1 MIDDDERLQNV
12 VREFLENHG
21 FAVSTLPSGRGL
33 EDALAEIKP
42 DLLLLDVMLPGDDGF
57 TILRALRASSRI
69 PVIMLTACGD
79 ETDRIVGLE
88 IGADDY
94 LGKPFNPRE
103 LLARIKAVMRRVN
116 EPVGNPETPSEDG
129 VLHVGSYTLDEK
141 RQRISRTQAAI
152 AAREDRPEAAPQG
165 LFPLGEAL
173 RESRAEMEQGGL
185 CPPQRFAKD
194 DIDLSHTEFRILHAF
209 MSHPGEV
216 LSRDKVLALVFGDDH
231 YVCDRN
237 IDVYISRI
245 RGILRKLGETEQ
257 RIRTV
262 WGSGYSWVREA

>member
-1 MIDDDERLQNV
+1 MTEPYESLPRILMVDDDERLQIV
-12 VREFLENHG
+12 VREFLESHG
-21 FAVSTLPSGRGL
+21 FAVSTLASGKGL
-33 EDALAEIKP
+33 TEAMQAEHP

-57 TILRALRASSRI
+57 TILRALRAKSKI

-103 LLARIKAVMRRVN
+103 LLARIRAVLRRSPDKANR
-116 EPVGNPETPSEDG
+116 EDAAAPADAG
-129 VLHVGSYTLDEK
+129 LLHLDGFTLDEK
-141 RQRISRTQAAI
+141 RQRLAYGDA
-152 AAREDRPEAAPQG
+152 G
-165 LFPLGEAL
+165 
-173 RESRAEMEQGGL
+173 M
-185 CPPQRFAKD
+185 
-194 DIDLSHTEFRILHAF
+194 DLSFTEFRSLHAF
-209 MSHPGEV
+209 MSRPGEV
-216 LSRDKVLALVFGDDH
+216 LSREKVLSLVFGEDH

-245 RGILRKLGETEQ
+245 RGILKKLGETET

-262 WGSGYSWVREA
+262 WGAGYSWVTEA

>member
-1 MIDDDERLQNV
+1 MTEHDTLPQRVLMIDDDERLQSV
-12 VREFLENHG
+12 VREYLESHG
-21 FAVSTLPSGRGL
+21 LAVSTLGSGKG
-33 EDALAEIKP
+33 LAEALEGEKP

-57 TILRALRASSRI
+57 TILRTLRAHSKI

-103 LLARIKAVMRRVN
+103 LLARIKAVLRRVTDT
-116 EPVGNPETPSEDG
+116 GNTEKPSPAEGVIQLDG
-129 VLHVGSYTLDEK
+129 FILDEK
-141 RQRISRTQAAI
+141 RQRLTRGDA
-152 AAREDRPEAAPQG
+152 G
-165 LFPLGEAL
+165 V
-173 RESRAEMEQGGL
+173 
-185 CPPQRFAKD
+185 
-194 DIDLSHTEFRILHAF
+194 DLSFTEFRILHAF
-209 MSHPGEV
+209 MSRPGEV
-216 LSRDKVLALVFGDDH
+216 LSREKVLSLVFGEDH

-245 RGILRKLGETEQ
+245 RAILKKLGEEDT

-262 WGSGYSWVREA
+262 WGAGYSWVAED

>member
-1 MIDDDERLQNV
+1 MTEPRDPLPRVLMVDDDERLQNV
-12 VREFLENHG
+12 VREFLEGHG
-21 FAVSTLPSGRGL
+21 FAVSALSSGKG
-33 EDALAEIKP
+33 LAETIEAARP

-57 TILRALRASSRI
+57 TILRTLRAKSKI

-103 LLARIKAVMRRVN
+103 LLARIRAVLRRAPDKEKREGGREEKTAAN
-116 EPVGNPETPSEDG
+116 AEGLILLDG
-129 VLHVGSYTLDEK
+129 FTLDEK
-141 RQRISRTQAAI
+141 RQRLSH
-152 AAREDRPEAAPQG
+152 
-165 LFPLGEAL
+165 GEA
-173 RESRAEMEQGGL
+173 SV
-185 CPPQRFAKD
+185 
-194 DIDLSHTEFRILHAF
+194 DLSFTEFRILDAF
-209 MSHPGEV
+209 MSRPGEV
-216 LSRDKVLALVFGDDH
+216 LSREKVLSLVFGDDH

-245 RGILRKLGETEQ
+245 RGILRKLGEKET

-262 WGSGYSWVREA
+262 WGAGYSWVTEA

>member
-1 MIDDDERLQNV
+1 MTEQHAPPRVLMIDDDERLQSV

-21 FAVSTLPSGRGL
+21 FAVSALSSGKGLP
-33 EDALAEIKP
+33 EALAAERP

-57 TILRALRASSRI
+57 TLLRELRGGAGRSDV

-103 LLARIKAVMRRVN
+103 LLARIKAVLRRSTDR
-116 EPVGNPETPSEDG
+116 GRREDKTAPG
-129 VLHVGSYTLDEK
+129 DGLILLDGFTLDER
-141 RQRISRTQAAI
+141 RQRITR
-152 AAREDRPEAAPQG
+152 
-165 LFPLGEAL
+165 GEN
-173 RESRAEMEQGGL
+173 G
-185 CPPQRFAKD
+185 
-194 DIDLSHTEFRILHAF
+194 IDLSYTEYRILYAF
-209 MSHPGEV
+209 MSRPGEV
-216 LSRDKVLALVFGDDH
+216 LSREKVLSLVFGDDH

-245 RGILRKLGETEQ
+245 RAILRKLGEEDT

-262 WGSGYSWVREA
+262 WGAGYSWVTEA

>member
-1 MIDDDERLQNV
+1 MSRQQDSPARILMVDDDERLQDV

-21 FAVSTLPSGRGL
+21 FALSVLSSGRGL
-33 EDALAEIKP
+33 DQAIAVEKP
-42 DLLLLDVMLPGDDGF
+42 DLLLLDVMLPGEDGF
-57 TILRALRASSRI
+57 SLLRGLRAGSRI

-103 LLARIKAVMRRVN
+103 LLARIRAVLRRAHPPAPEGSLN
-116 EPVGNPETPSEDG
+116 PATGDTGHPEPLRTENIHLDG
-129 VLHVGSYTLDEK
+129 FILDEK
-141 RQRISRTQAAI
+141 RQRLTRGSAGT
-152 AAREDRPEAAPQG
+152 
-165 LFPLGEAL
+165 
-173 RESRAEMEQGGL
+173 
-185 CPPQRFAKD
+185 
-194 DIDLSHTEFRILHAF
+194 DLSFTEFRILHAF
-209 MSHPGEV
+209 MSRPGEV
-216 LSRDKVLALVFGDDH
+216 LSREKVLSLVFGEDH

-245 RGILRKLGETEQ
+245 RALLRKLGEEET

-262 WGSGYSWVREA
+262 WGAGYSWVGGV

>member
-1 MIDDDERLQNV
+1 MTDHSDIHRILMVDDDERLQNV

-21 FAVSTLPSGRGL
+21 FAVSVLPSGRGVDKAI
-33 EDALAEIKP
+33 ETEKP

-57 TILRALRASSRI
+57 TILRTLRSQSKI

-103 LLARIKAVMRRVN
+103 LLARIKAVLRRVADKGT
-116 EPVGNPETPSEDG
+116 ESKKQSETEGLIQLDG
-129 VLHVGSYTLDEK
+129 FLLDEK
-141 RQRISRTQAAI
+141 RQRLSRTDATGK
-152 AAREDRPEAAPQG
+152 DVG
-165 LFPLGEAL
+165 
-173 RESRAEMEQGGL
+173 RESV
-185 CPPQRFAKD
+185 
-194 DIDLSHTEFRILHAF
+194 DLSFTEFRILYAF
-209 MSHPGEV
+209 MSRPGEV
-216 LSRDKVLALVFGDDH
+216 LSREKVLALVFGDDH

-245 RGILRKLGETEQ
+245 RAILRKLGEEGT

-262 WGSGYSWVREA
+262 WGAGYSWIMEE

>member
-1 MIDDDERLQNV
+1 MIDNTNAPLRILMVDDDERLQNV

-21 FAVSTLPSGRGL
+21 FAVSVLSNGKGL
-33 EDALAEIKP
+33 NKTMETEKP
-42 DLLLLDVMLPGDDGF
+42 DLQLLDVMLPGDDGF
-57 TILRALRASSRI
+57 TILRALRSQSKI

-103 LLARIKAVMRRVN
+103 LLARIKAVLRRVDK
-116 EPVGNPETPSEDG
+116 GPEDKNRPEAESQIRLDG
-129 VLHVGSYTLDEK
+129 FLLDEK
-141 RQRISRTQAAI
+141 RQRLSRTDV
-152 AAREDRPEAAPQG
+152 EG
-165 LFPLGEAL
+165 NN
-173 RESRAEMEQGGL
+173 GGG
-185 CPPQRFAKD
+185 ANV
-194 DIDLSHTEFRILHAF
+194 DLSFTEFRILHAF
-209 MSHPGEV
+209 MSRPDEV
-216 LSRDKVLALVFGDDH
+216 LSREKVLSLAFGDDH

-245 RGILRKLGETEQ
+245 RAILRKLGEKGT

-262 WGSGYSWVREA
+262 WGAGYSWLSEE